1 MKGSASV
8 PARQRI
14 LIAFALLFVVY
25 VPAVGALLDL
35 RSRNRADIGVLTQR
49 LPELLLDFEL
59 AIGYSGFIHDFK
71 NAVLRGDE
79 PQYADGVRESYDAAM
94 RAMLSLEHI
103 AGDVGLEVDL
113 GRIQQTLNEYRKAL
127 IRVEHGHRIGLSAEE
142 IDKLVRIPDAAA
154 TLNLVTAHE
163 AIQTALIDR
172 TVARGRDITVL
183 FGVVTVLLLLLPATV
198 IGLMWSGIRTQARRM
213 EEIRDLN
220 HVLDERNSELQR
232 KNADL
237 KRIND
242 NLNEFA
248 HVTAHDL
255 QVPMRGI
262 ANHASF
268 LIEDHGDHLPPAAR
282 SRLIRMQDL
291 CTQVENLTATLL
303 TYARIDRANASE
315 VVRVDGVV
323 GDIGSA
329 LAELLEAR
337 NGEIIVDTALPPLQA
352 SAAEVHTV
360 FHNLILNGLLYSDAA
375 RPKVHVGFAPHV
387 RANGRQLNGV
397 FYVRDNGIGIAP
409 EFHEDVFRMFK
420 RLNHPADYGAGSGAG
435 LSFVR
440 KVVETHGGQ
449 VILVSGRGEGSTF
462 YIDFGDAVIPAQP
475 VQTKDKPMVQH
486 A

>member
-1 MKGSASV
+1 MTGPASA
-8 PARQRI
+8 PARKRI
-14 LIAFALLFVVY
+14 LIAFALLFVAY
-25 VPAVGALLDL
+25 VPAVVALLDL

-94 RAMLSLEHI
+94 RAMLSLEQI
-103 AGDVGLEVDL
+103 AGDVGLEIDL
-113 GRIQQTLNEYRKAL
+113 GRIQQTLNDYRKAL

-142 IDKLVRIPDAAA
+142 IDELVRIPDAAA

-163 AIQTALIDR
+163 AIQAALIDR

-183 FGVVTVLLLLLPATV
+183 FGVITVLLLVLPATV
-198 IGLMWSGIRTQARRM
+198 IGLMWSGIRNQARRM

-220 HVLDERNSELQR
+220 HVLDERNGELL
-232 KNADL
+232 KTNTAL

-255 QVPMRGI
+255 RVPMRGI

-268 LIEDHGDHLPPAAR
+268 LIEDHGDHLPAEVR
-282 SRLIRMQDL
+282 TRLTRMQDL
-291 CTQVENLTATLL
+291 CSQVENLTATLL
-303 TYARIDRANASE
+303 KYSRIDRGDASE
-315 VVRVDGVV
+315 NVQV
-323 GDIGSA
+323 GAVLADIRSA
-329 LAELLEAR
+329 LAELMEAR
-337 NGEIIVDTALPPLQA
+337 NAEIVVDTPLPALGA
-352 SAAEVHTV
+352 SVAEVNTV
-360 FHNLILNGLLYSDAA
+360 FHNLILNGLLYSDADQ
-375 RPKVHVGFAPHV
+375 PTVHVGFVPHV
-387 RANGRQLNGV
+387 RAKGRQLNGV

-420 RLNHPADYGAGSGAG
+420 RLNHPGAYSAGSGAG
-435 LSFVR
+435 LAFVR
-440 KVVETHGGQ
+440 KVVETRGGQ
-449 VILVSGRGEGSTF
+449 VILVSGTGEGSTF
-462 YIDFGDAVIPAQP
+462 YIDFGDAMVPARP
-475 VQTKDKPMVQH
+475 TEAEDMPMVQH